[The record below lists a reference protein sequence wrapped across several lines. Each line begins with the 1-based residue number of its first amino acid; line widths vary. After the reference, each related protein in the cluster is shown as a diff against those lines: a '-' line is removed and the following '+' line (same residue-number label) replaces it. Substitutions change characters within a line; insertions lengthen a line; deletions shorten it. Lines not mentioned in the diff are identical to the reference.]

1 MKARAR
7 VVAEAVGGRT
17 VLRVL
22 ESAAP
27 LTLVPRR
34 GPGPV
39 TVHLVGSAAA
49 PLGGDDLHLT
59 VEVGPGAELVVAGV
73 AATVVL
79 PGPSGEPSRAA
90 VALRV
95 ADGGSLAYLPEP
107 TVVTARALHT
117 AELRATLSGTAR
129 LRCRET
135 LVLGRTDELPG
146 TLVSDWHVVRDG
158 VPLLR
163 QRLAVGDPGLDASP
177 AGQAGHRVLATEL
190 RVGDPDVPTPTS
202 GDWWSLVPLA
212 HGGTLAT
219 VLAHNA
225 VTAGR
230 RLAEA
235 MAVPQAVHR

>member
-1 MKARAR
+1 VIARAR
-7 VVAEAVGGRT
+7 VVAERAGGRT
-17 VLRVL
+17 VLRAL

-49 PLGGDDLHLT
+49 PLGGDDLHLA
-59 VEVGPGAELVVAGV
+59 VEVGPGAELVLAGV

-79 PGPSGEPSRAA
+79 PGPRAEPSRAA
-90 VALRV
+90 VDIRV
-95 ADGGSLAYLPEP
+95 DDGGSLHYAPEP

-117 AELRATLSGTAR
+117 ASLRAELSGAAR

-135 LVLGRTDELPG
+135 LVLGRTDEPSG
-146 TLVSDWHVVRDG
+146 RLVSDWHVVRDE
-158 VPLLR
+158 VALLR
-163 QRLAVGDPGLDASP
+163 QRLTVGDPTLDASP
-177 AGQAGHRVLATEL
+177 AGLAGHRVLATEL
-190 RVGDPDVPTPTS
+190 RVGDPDISSPVS

-212 HGGTLAT
+212 HGATLAT
-219 VLAHNA
+219 ALAHDA

-235 MAVPQAVHR
+235 GPPRIR